1 MALIHRDDDSE
12 EGAVQMT
19 SLLDLAFILLIFF
32 IVTASLKK
40 PQKVLPIEMP
50 RAAHARDTRL
60 QKEIVITVTHEGDR
74 YIHDDNQFYNQA
86 PVGRAEMMEFLRSV
100 AEQDRDMP
108 IRLDIDRR
116 TPYYHLMDVVD
127 NLELFG
133 LRRVYMR
140 SSHGF
145 ADERE

>member
-1 MALIHRDDDSE
+1 MALMRREDDSD
-12 EGAVQMT
+12 EGTVQMT

-60 QKEIVITVTHEGDR
+60 QREIVITVTHEGDR
-74 YIHDDNQFYNQA
+74 YIHDDKQFYNQA

-100 AEQDRDMP
+100 ADEDRDTP

-140 SSHGF
+140 SKHGF
-145 ADERE
+145 ADEKE